1 MCHVVVFSFA
11 DIVFVVAVA
20 VVAVIVAVVLV
31 SVRVAGSDLCWVAT
45 GTNFILPLLCP
56 FESRLDMGCPIVSVL
71 VVHYS
76 LGTSHSAGRRAGVE
90 ETWRSWSVGCAVS
103 ASWQEALRAWQ
114 ELE

>member
-76 LGTSHSAGRRAGVE
+76 LGTSHSAGR
-90 ETWRSWSVGCAVS
+90 
-103 ASWQEALRAWQ
+103 
-114 ELE
+114 

>member
-1 MCHVVVFSFA
+1 MFCSVAVAVAAVAVAVAVAVVVVIVAVAFA

-76 LGTSHSAGRRAGVE
+76 LGTSHSAGR
-90 ETWRSWSVGCAVS
+90 
-103 ASWQEALRAWQ
+103 
-114 ELE
+114 